1 MAVRLNLRAVC
12 VDVIVRLLIARRE
25 LRVRPAIPEIV
36 VFWSST
42 VQYYFLSLEQVKC
55 HRVHVCSLHQ
65 GR

>member
-36 VFWSST
+36 VFWSTLHKYST
-42 VQYYFLSLEQVKC
+42 ILFFKFRTSKM
-55 HRVHVCSLHQ
+55 S
-65 GR
+65 